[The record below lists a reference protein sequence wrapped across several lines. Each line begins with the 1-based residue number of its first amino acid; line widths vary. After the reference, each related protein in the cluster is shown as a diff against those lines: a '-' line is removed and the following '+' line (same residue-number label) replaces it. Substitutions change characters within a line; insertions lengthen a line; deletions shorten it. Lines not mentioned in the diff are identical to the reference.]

1 MLLGFQLPAK
11 TTASGWRGRNRS
23 ACTKLLGA
31 SVAAAGVNAYPRGL
45 VVWPSQRSLI
55 NQPSIAASLALSSGS
70 PSNKCDN
77 VSCTLSCCDP
87 EQHRGWA
94 SWSAT
99 DQRKYLRRC
108 HDQYREAYVSNG
120 GHHGVSAFLRN
131 YLVKPT
137 CHQLNVN
144 AALRGRQC
152 ITVAQGFTKGGCS
165 WCNTLPGDIQRNH
178 KFTFKQCPKF
188 FEGNTFILTSVIPH
202 TQYVLPPMESNQMP
216 LRVSRSFW
224 CSTFLVSYLGKKL
237 RRLVAGPTVCNF
249 NFLVSLQGKHG
260 NHKCIS
266 EQTWSEPA
274 RRARRGGLR
283 RRTTG
288 NDLIV
293 LMTGSAL
300 RTASRSPASGGSS
313 VSCMIN
319 PSATSACV
327 FDTRAK
333 SCRGR
338 QKTAQLRKSSTG
350 PWSRFL
356 EQDYLSLGCTVGVVV
371 FGNIFLG
378 WWGRR
383 SETESTRLRDHDII
397 VIVLASRKKART
409 GTTTTTSK
417 RKLSAHGG
425 PGCAS

>member
-1 MLLGFQLPAK
+1 M
-11 TTASGWRGRNRS
+11 
-23 ACTKLLGA
+23 
-31 SVAAAGVNAYPRGL
+31 
-45 VVWPSQRSLI
+45 
-55 NQPSIAASLALSSGS
+55 
-70 PSNKCDN
+70 
-77 VSCTLSCCDP
+77 
-87 EQHRGWA
+87 
-94 SWSAT
+94 
-99 DQRKYLRRC
+99 
-108 HDQYREAYVSNG
+108 
-120 GHHGVSAFLRN
+120 SAFLRN

-178 KFTFKQCPKF
+178 KFAFKQCPKF
-188 FEGNTFILTSVIPH
+188 FEGNTFILTSVIPK
-202 TQYVLPPMESNQMP
+202 TQYVLPPMESGQMP
-216 LRVSRSFW
+216 LRVSRTFW
-224 CSTFLVSYLGKKL
+224 CSTFLVSYFGKRL
-237 RRLVAGPTVCNF
+237 RLLIAGSTVCNF

-266 EQTWSEPA
+266 EQTWSELLGVLVGELSA
-274 RRARRGGLR
+274 SEDHWQRFDRADDWVCLANG
-283 RRTTG
+283 
-288 NDLIV
+288 V
-293 LMTGSAL
+293 SF
-300 RTASRSPASGGSS
+300 ASIWWKFRVVYDKPFGDQ
-313 VSCMIN
+313 CML
-319 PSATSACV
+319 